1 MDGILRPPPHDPDSE
16 GTNPGCLPGF
26 LDKKS
31 PPHVRG
37 PVSLGF
43 FDENNVCAAVMEESD
58 GLRTADFQVWAR
70 RRSKKKEKPE
80 PRVGRVIPV
89 SSGSLIE
96 SFRFPVLVSVSV
108 RTTTR
113 GCGIVTARLEKKTS
127 QFLACGRLS
136 SNRRVDLRRRS
147 GN

>member
-1 MDGILRPPPHDPDSE
+1 MDGILRPPPHDSDSE

-43 FDENNVCAAVMEESD
+43 FDENNVCAAVVEESD

-70 RRSKKKEKPE
+70 RRSK
-80 PRVGRVIPV
+80 
-89 SSGSLIE
+89 E
-96 SFRFPVLVSVSV
+96 SRNETILD
-108 RTTTR
+108 
-113 GCGIVTARLEKKTS
+113 C
-127 QFLACGRLS
+127 
-136 SNRRVDLRRRS
+136 LRRTVLQEDS
-147 GN
+147 GNRGRSI